1 ERAPRALPSFPTR
14 RSSDL
19 GLTGRGLQAY
29 LAAGVASDHE
39 ATTLEEGRE
48 KLRAGAYLMVREGSV
63 TRDLAAMLPLLEPGN
78 AGRIGLVTDDR
89 LPHDLLT
96 EGGVDH
102 AVRAAIAGGVDPVY
116 ALRCAS
122 YNHALHFR
130 LVRRGAVAAGYF
142 ADLVVTRSLEEF
154 EAELVY

>member
-78 AGRIGLVTDDR
+78 AGRIGLRSEEHTSELQSR
-89 LPHDLLT
+89 
-96 EGGVDH
+96 E
-102 AVRAAIAGGVDPVY
+102 
-116 ALRCAS
+116 
-122 YNHALHFR
+122 N
-130 LVRRGAVAAGYF
+130 LVCR
-142 ADLVVTRSLEEF
+142 
-154 EAELVY
+154 